1 MALKDIEIFR
11 ELHANESYP
20 PVSPNLKL
28 FVQAR
33 FNATTIMNDGILV
46 RLREA
51 GWSEQF
57 ILGYLHGLEAVTSYL
72 DELDVL
78 LKEKRLE
85 KSQEV

>member
-1 MALKDIEIFR
+1 MALKDIELYR
-11 ELHANESYP
+11 ELSEGENFP
-20 PVSPNLKL
+20 FVSPNLKL

-33 FNATTIMNDGILV
+33 FNASTLMKDSVLVQLRND
-46 RLREA
+46 

-57 ILGYLHGLEAVTSYL
+57 ILGYLHGTEAVTGYL

-85 KSQEV
+85 ESEED

>member
-1 MALKDIEIFR
+1 MALKDIDIYR
-11 ELHANESYP
+11 ELAQEQSYP

-33 FNATTIMNDGILV
+33 FNATTIMSEGVLTK
-46 RLREA
+46 LRAA

-85 KSQEV
+85 ESLEE